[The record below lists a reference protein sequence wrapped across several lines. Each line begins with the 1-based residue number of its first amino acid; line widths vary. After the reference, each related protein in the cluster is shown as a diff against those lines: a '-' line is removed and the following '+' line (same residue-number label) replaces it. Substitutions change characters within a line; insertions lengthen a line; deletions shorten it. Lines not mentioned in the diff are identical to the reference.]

1 MTKDVIVIIG
11 NLLRLLLHDEK
22 QLSGFSSLAVQEEEY
37 PVLHSTKCLK
47 SAHNKKH
54 NNLTNME
61 VNKML

>member
-11 NLLRLLLHDEK
+11 NLLHLLLHDEK

-47 SAHNKKH
+47 SAHNKNH
-54 NNLTNME
+54 NN
-61 VNKML
+61 